1 MLVMSKGA
9 LSAGQA
15 ATYYEE
21 KYSRDDYYT
30 EQQRVAGRWFG
41 KAAAELGLTGE
52 IATEDFRVAL
62 SGLNPKTGETLVH
75 AAQRAG
81 ERRAGWDATFNAPKS
96 VSVQAQ
102 RIARLW
108 K

>member
-30 EQQRVAGRWFG
+30 EQQRVAERWFG
-41 KAAAELGLTGE
+41 KVAAELGLNWRNRNGRFPRR
-52 IATEDFRVAL
+52 AHRSGSKDGRD
-62 SGLNPKTGETLVH
+62 SGLRRATLG
-75 AAQRAG
+75 RAPRRLGRHLQCAEIG
-81 ERRAGWDATFNAPKS
+81 ERIGVR
-96 VSVQAQ
+96 
-102 RIARLW
+102 R
-108 K
+108 